1 MYYVHI
7 TSAWYLIMRSWL
19 WTFSDNNGWSFAS
32 ISTYNGVFQPDS
44 TEQNTS
50 SVTVPCVRIKLL
62 QTLWVPP
69 LQSTA
74 VHVQLESNLSPAQLF
89 VIEPY
94 DCGQTDGLYV
104 DNSLLQAT
112 STDKAQLII
121 TNTTPLTQK
130 LSKGCWIGQTDE
142 ISVIAQDNESNSA
155 HQGVDSTLADVMSV
169 STVDSTS

>member
-1 MYYVHI
+1 M
-7 TSAWYLIMRSWL
+7 
-19 WTFSDNNGWSFAS
+19 
-32 ISTYNGVFQPDS
+32 
-44 TEQNTS
+44 
-50 SVTVPCVRIKLL
+50 
-62 QTLWVPP
+62 
-69 LQSTA
+69 
-74 VHVQLESNLSPAQLF
+74 
-89 VIEPY
+89 IEPY